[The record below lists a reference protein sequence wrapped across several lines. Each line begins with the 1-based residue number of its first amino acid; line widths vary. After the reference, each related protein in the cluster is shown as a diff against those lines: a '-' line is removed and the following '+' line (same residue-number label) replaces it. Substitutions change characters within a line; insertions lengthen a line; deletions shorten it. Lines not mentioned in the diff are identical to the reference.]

1 MLAICGRREE
11 TLHETRALIERMG
24 GHCYVQPCDVREPDQ
39 VEALVD
45 DILARLGSVDV
56 LVNNAGGQFQA
67 DAETIS
73 LNGWRAVHR
82 LSLEAVWSVTR
93 TVAVRSMIPN
103 RRGVILFIG
112 FSPRRGQPGFV
123 HAAAARAGVE
133 NLAASLALEWSRYGI
148 RSVCVAPGRSRPRGS
163 SSTAPTPSPSGPGRC
178 RWGAS
183 AGPRTSPRCWRFSPR
198 RARATSPARP
208 GRSTAASMR
217 GASARSR
224 HRPSS
229 YRPVKRGSRFCSN
242 ACTASEASAVP
253 ASAP

>member
-1 MLAICGRREE
+1 MAPVALVSGGGTGIGRATALALARDGHVLAICGRREE
-11 TLHETRALIERMG
+11 TLHETRELIEQLG

-45 DILARLGSVDV
+45 DVLARLGSIDV

-82 LSLEAVWSVTR
+82 LSLEAVWNMTR
-93 TVAVRSMIPN
+93 TVATRSMIPN
-103 RRGVILFIG
+103 RRGVILFVG
-112 FSPRRGQPGFV
+112 FSPRRGQPGFA

-148 RSVCVAPGRSRPRGS
+148 RAVCVAPGQIATEGLEQYGARRHRRVGRR
-163 SSTAPTPSPSGPGRC
+163 RC

-183 AGPRTSPRCWRFSPR
+183 AGPRTSPRCWRSSPR
-198 RARATSPARP
+198 RARATSRARR
-208 GRSTAASMR
+208 GRSTAASTR
-217 GASARSR
+217 GASARR
-224 HRPSS
+224 R
-229 YRPVKRGSRFCSN
+229 RR
-242 ACTASEASAVP
+242 
-253 ASAP
+253 